1 MIKDVADSGKI
12 WKTWGGWRFC
22 AHIWESRTGSSF
34 CRKRKRASLD
44 GSWDVLLLI
53 TGYSTSWTQIFGML
67 ENWMRL
73 LFLANIICIC
83 FDLVFLTYY
92 FEVLIFSDNTQ
103 IPGCSNISIV
113 LVGSWSCKCHDRR
126 PSQGKIHNLVCLCI
140 LLQCYTYLK
149 TEDHGTI
156 NWSQKSRFVIRITI
170 SR

>member
-12 WKTWGGWRFC
+12 WKTWVGWRFC

-92 FEVLIFSDNTQ
+92 FEVLIFSDNRQ

-113 LVGSWSCKCHDRR
+113 LVGSWSCKCHDRG
-126 PSQGKIHNLVCLCI
+126 PSRGKIQTHTTRFVCG
-140 LLQCYTYLK
+140 YLW
-149 TEDHGTI
+149 TEVHGTI
-156 NWSQKSRFVIRITI
+156 NWSLKYPLIIQITI